1 MGSAAGR
8 ASQLPPPSASGKPPP
23 SASGKPP
30 PSTTT
35 DSAKIKPNIQLPKPA
50 ASSAKRKLVGSAS
63 LEVGDGD
70 GKIDS
75 GKAGKKKK
83 KGKGMLSFDDAE
95 EGG

>member
-1 MGSAAGR
+1 
-8 ASQLPPPSASGKPPP
+8 
-23 SASGKPP
+23 
-30 PSTTT
+30 
-35 DSAKIKPNIQLPKPA
+35 
-50 ASSAKRKLVGSAS
+50 